1 MATVMSATGRNRIY
15 TDGSGD
21 GRMAWY
27 NETTGESWS
36 GHQSGVTNNE
46 AEYLAISNA
55 LEAAKVKEV
64 EIVSDSKL
72 VVSQLKREWH
82 IKEDGLRRLF
92 DGVHS
97 LVRERGLKVE
107 FKWVPREENK
117 AGKYL
122 G

>member
-1 MATVMSATGRNRIY
+1 MDDTANVQKIY

-36 GHQSGVTNNE
+36 GKREGATSNE
-46 AEYLAISNA
+46 AEYLAVYNA
-55 LEAAKVKEV
+55 LESAKVNDI

-72 VVSQLKREWH
+72 VVHQLKREWH
-82 IKEDGLRRLF
+82 IKDDKMRELF
-92 DGVHS
+92 DKVQK
-97 LVRERGLKVE
+97 LIQDRGLNVK
-107 FKWVPREENK
+107 FIWIPREKNP

>member
-1 MATVMSATGRNRIY
+1 MGSSVTQKIY

-21 GRMAWY
+21 GRMAWF

-36 GHQSGVTNNE
+36 GRQAGLTNNE
-46 AEYLAISNA
+46 AEYLAVYEA
-55 LEAAKVKEV
+55 LKAAQSKEI

-72 VVSQLKREWH
+72 VVSQLKRDWH
-82 IKEDGLRRLF
+82 IKEDRLRGLF
-92 DGVHS
+92 DKVNT
-97 LVRERGLKVE
+97 LIREKGLKVK
-107 FKWVPREENK
+107 FNWVPRTQNK

>member
-1 MATVMSATGRNRIY
+1 MRGVFRIAERIF

-21 GRMAWY
+21 GRIAWY
-27 NETTGESWS
+27 NESTGENWS
-36 GHQSGVTNNE
+36 GRKQGITNNE
-46 AEYLAISNA
+46 AEYLAIEDA
-55 LEAAKVKEV
+55 LTKAKQKDV

-82 IKEDGLRRLF
+82 IKEPRLRELF
-92 DGVHS
+92 DEVQA
-97 LVRERGLKVE
+97 LIKQRGLKVN
-107 FKWVPREENK
+107 FVWIPRGKNP

>member
-1 MATVMSATGRNRIY
+1 MPTVTKNKIY

-36 GHQSGVTNNE
+36 GRQSGLTNNE
-46 AEYLAISNA
+46 AEYLAIYNA
-55 LEAAKVKEV
+55 LSTAKTKDI
-64 EIVSDSKL
+64 EIISDSKL

-82 IKEDGLRRLF
+82 IKEDRLREIFDKVQALIRECGLNVTF
-92 DGVHS
+92 SWVA
-97 LVRERGLKVE
+97 REQ
-107 FKWVPREENK
+107 NK

>member
-1 MATVMSATGRNRIY
+1 MEKIF

-21 GRMAWY
+21 GRISWY
-27 NETTGESWS
+27 NEATDENFSAKS
-36 GHQSGVTNNE
+36 AAATNNE
-46 AEYLAISNA
+46 AEYLAVLDA
-55 LEAAKVKEV
+55 LKKTKSKDI

-82 IKEDGLRRLF
+82 IKEPRLRELF
-92 DGVHS
+92 DRVQNLIRS
-97 LVRERGLKVE
+97 RKLDVK
-107 FKWVPREENK
+107 FFWVPRAKNP